1 MKNKFK
7 KDNTL
12 LKRNNLLFALKKR
25 GIKRVS
31 PTSLFILED
40 ILEKNLLKAINLL
53 KEEMII
59 NGRKT
64 LKKED
69 IKSVFEKKKPNF
81 WEI

>member
-1 MKNKFK
+1 MEKKIKKANMLIKKKNLIIEMKK
-7 KDNTL
+7 L
-12 LKRNNLLFALKKR
+12 

-31 PTSLFILED
+31 MDSILP
-40 ILEKNLLKAINLL
+40 LEKYFKEKLSNLISAL

-69 IKSVFEKKKPNF
+69 IKKILEKEEEF